1 MRSIKNA
8 VIFSILVIFFYGCNP
23 LSTIRI
29 ETVVPAN
36 IEFPGSFNKIVF
48 INMESDLND
57 DQKTDTLLY
66 KIITQEMNMGFIDA
80 IKSTAGIDSSRFLY
94 LKGFPDK
101 NRVYNDDTISWYF
114 LEGIAKKSDADI
126 YIILDSLKMHM
137 NNEQYTDHYSYPVE
151 YYKYRDLSISAF
163 WSVYDL
169 IGKKRLDK
177 YNYVDT
183 LYWEREG
190 YVKAEVEKNM
200 PGIEQSIREA
210 SYFSASDYAKRIFP
224 GWQTEVR
231 YYFVTGNTDFKLAAE
246 YVKNSKWE
254 EASAL
259 WEKYTKDIDKEIA
272 SRACF
277 NLALANEM
285 TGNLDIAIAW
295 AETSEKIKKKSRTRY
310 YIYNLKMRKEEL
322 EKLSKQIY

>member
-1 MRSIKNA
+1 MKSIKFTIIIG
-8 VIFSILVIFFYGCNP
+8 VFLVLFYSCEP
-23 LSTIRI
+23 LSTIRV

-48 INMESDLND
+48 INLESDLND

-66 KIITQEMNMGFIDA
+66 KIITQEMNLGFIDA

-94 LKGFPDK
+94 LKGFPNK
-101 NRVYNDDTISWYF
+101 NRVYNRDTISWYF
-114 LEGIAKKSDADI
+114 LGEIAKKSDADI
-126 YIILDSLKMHM
+126 FIILDSMNLHM
-137 NNEQYTDHYSYPVE
+137 NNEEYTDTYSYPVE
-151 YYKYRDLSISAF
+151 YYKYRELRISAF

-169 IGKKRLDK
+169 IDKKRLDK
-177 YNYVDT
+177 YNYTDT
-183 LYWEREG
+183 LYWEKVG
-190 YVKAEVEKNM
+190 YMKAEVEKNM
-200 PGIEQSIREA
+200 PGVEQCIREA
-210 SYFSASDYAKRIFP
+210 SYFTASDYAKRVFP
-224 GWQTEVR
+224 GWQTEIR
-231 YYFVTGNTDFKLAAE
+231 YYFVTGNKDFKLAAE
-246 YVKNSKWE
+246 FVKNNKWE
-254 EASAL
+254 EASVF

-322 EKLSKQIY
+322 EKLGKQIY

>member
-1 MRSIKNA
+1 MKLKKFT
-8 VIFSILVIFFYGCNP
+8 VITGVFLVLFYSCEP
-23 LSTIRI
+23 LSTIRV

-36 IEFPGSFNKIVF
+36 IEFPGSFKKIVF
-48 INMESDLND
+48 INLESDLNN

-66 KIITQEMNMGFIDA
+66 KIITQEMNLGFIDA

-94 LKGFPDK
+94 LKGFPNK
-101 NRVYNDDTISWYF
+101 NRVYNRDTISWYY
-114 LEGIAKKSDADI
+114 LGEIAKNSDADI
-126 YIILDSLKMHM
+126 FIILDSMNLNM
-137 NNEQYTDHYSYPVE
+137 NNEEYTDTYSYPVE
-151 YYKYRDLSISAF
+151 YYKYRELRISAF

-169 IGKKRLDK
+169 IDKKRLDK
-177 YNYVDT
+177 YNYADT

-190 YVKAEVEKNM
+190 YMKAEVEKSM
-200 PGIEQSIREA
+200 PGVEQCIREA
-210 SYFSASDYAKRIFP
+210 SYFTASDYAKRVFP
-224 GWQTEVR
+224 GWQTEIR
-231 YYFVTGNTDFKLAAE
+231 YYFVTGNKDFKLAAE
-246 YVKNSKWE
+246 LVKNNKWE
-254 EASAL
+254 EASVF

-277 NLALANEM
+277 NLSLANEM

-322 EKLSKQIY
+322 EKLGQQIY